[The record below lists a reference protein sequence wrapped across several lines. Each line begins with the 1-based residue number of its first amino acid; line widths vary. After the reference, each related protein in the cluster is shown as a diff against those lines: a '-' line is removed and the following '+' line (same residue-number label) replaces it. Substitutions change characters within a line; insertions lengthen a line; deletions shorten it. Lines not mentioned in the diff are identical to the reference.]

1 MPQKAPL
8 SFYGEFMNSQKSN
21 IAIYKTEDGKIELN
35 VQLENDTVW
44 LTANQMA
51 LLFSRDEKTIRKH
64 INNVFAENELDK
76 ENNTQN
82 LRVDNIKQAV
92 AFYTLDV
99 IISVGYRVK
108 SQQGVQFRRWATSVL
123 KDYLVKGFAVN
134 QNRLNHYNDL
144 KDVVALMSRTI
155 AHIKTNF
162 QRTNI
167 RDCSLKQN
175 TQNSQMN

>member
-1 MPQKAPL
+1 
-8 SFYGEFMNSQKSN
+8 MNSQKSN

-44 LTANQMA
+44 LTQAQMVM
-51 LLFSRDEKTIRKH
+51 LFNKDQSVIARHIKNAISEGEINEKSNMQILH
-64 INNVFAENELDK
+64 
-76 ENNTQN
+76 NTQYKYRPTQIYN
-82 LRVDNIKQAV
+82 
-92 AFYTLDV
+92 LDV

-108 SQQGVQFRRWATSVL
+108 SQQGVQFRRWATSIL

-134 QNRLNHYNDL
+134 QNRLDHYNDL
-144 KDVVALMSRTI
+144 KDVVTLMSRTI

>member
-1 MPQKAPL
+1 M
-8 SFYGEFMNSQKSN
+8 F
-21 IAIYKTEDGKIELN
+21 
-35 VQLENDTVW
+35 
-44 LTANQMA
+44 
-51 LLFSRDEKTIRKH
+51 
-64 INNVFAENELDK
+64 FAENELDK

-108 SQQGVQFRRWATSVL
+108 SQQGVQFRRWATSIL

-134 QNRLNHYNDL
+134 QNRLDHYNDL